1 MMHDI
6 YFDELRLILIQHIRE
21 VDAENPA
28 YQSTEWFLL
37 RYMRRVVKATE
48 PPASNSRVE
57 NSIRALVRFYVDMI
71 DERSELGERCRMINE
86 EYRKALRRHKE
97 KNDRRHK

>member
-1 MMHDI
+1 MMSKI
-6 YFDELRLILIQHIRE
+6 YFGEFRLILIQHIRE

-37 RYMRRVVKATE
+37 RYLRRVVKATE
-48 PPASNSRVE
+48 PPASISRLE

-71 DERSELGERCRMINE
+71 EEQSELGERCRRINE
-86 EYRKALRRHKE
+86 EYRKALRMQKDH
-97 KNDRRHK
+97 NGRRQE